1 MAESQ
6 GLRFDQLNP
15 TYRMMRES
23 SPVHYHEQY
32 RMWQIFRYQDV
43 QQVLLDPATFS
54 SHGGLAGGLI
64 GASLLSMD
72 PPRHRHL
79 RALASQAF
87 TPRRVGQWES
97 RIVALVQSLLDAV
110 VDRGQ
115 MDVITD
121 LGYPLPAIVIAEL
134 LGIPPEDRDQFKLW
148 SDAVVAEI
156 AQPHADQSSSAERAL
171 TTYFHQE
178 LERHRKAPG
187 TDIMSDLLAASIDG
201 EKLSDDDIVVTC
213 ALLLIGG
220 HETTT
225 NLIGNAFLCF
235 MEHPEALEALR
246 ADPSLIPSAV
256 EEILR
261 YWSPLTCTFRL
272 VKTDT
277 SLGGTALKAGEYV
290 QVLFPSANRDEI
302 VFPGANH
309 FDIRRSPNRHLA
321 FGHGIHFCLGA
332 PLARL
337 EGAIALRVML
347 ERFSSIHLFPDALFE
362 PVVGATIQ
370 GVKHLPIVFTSVK

>member
-1 MAESQ
+1 MSESQ
-6 GLRFDQLNP
+6 GLRYDQLNP
-15 TYRMMRES
+15 TYRKMREA

-32 RMWQIFRYQDV
+32 RAWQVFRYQDV
-43 QQVLLDPATFS
+43 QQVTLNPTTFS
-54 SHGGLAGGLI
+54 SHVELAGGLI
-64 GASLLSMD
+64 GASLIAMD
-72 PPRHRHL
+72 PPVHRRM

-87 TPRRVGQWES
+87 TPRRVKQWEA
-97 RIVALVQSLLDAV
+97 RIVVLVQSLLDAV

-121 LGYPLPAIVIAEL
+121 LGYPLPAIVIAQL
-134 LGIPPEDRDQFKLW
+134 LGIPSEDCDQFKHW
-148 SDAVVAEI
+148 SDAIVAAV
-156 AQPHADQSSSAERAL
+156 AQPHGEQSGSAQIAL
-171 TTYFHQE
+171 TNYLHKE
-178 LERHRKAPG
+178 LERHRKASG
-187 TDIMSDLLAASIDG
+187 NDIMSDLLVAEIDG

-235 MEHPEALEALR
+235 MEHPEALEEIR
-246 ADPSLIPSAV
+246 ADPTLIPSAI

-261 YWSPLTCTFRL
+261 YWSPVACNFRL

-277 SLGGTALKAGEYV
+277 SLSGMALKAGEYV
-290 QVLFPSANRDEI
+290 QVFFSSANRDES
-302 VFPGANH
+302 VFPDADC
-309 FDIRRSPNRHLA
+309 FDIRRSPNRHLG

-337 EGAIALRVML
+337 EGTIALRMML
-347 ERFSSIHLFPDALFE
+347 ERFSSIQLFPDTLFE
-362 PVVGATIQ
+362 PAWGVTMQ
-370 GVKHLPIVFTSVK
+370 GVKHLPITFAPVK